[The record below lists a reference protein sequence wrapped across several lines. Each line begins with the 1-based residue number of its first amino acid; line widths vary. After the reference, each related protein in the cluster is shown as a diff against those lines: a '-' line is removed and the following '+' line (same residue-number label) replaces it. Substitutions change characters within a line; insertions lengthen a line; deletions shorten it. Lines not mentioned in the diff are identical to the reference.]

1 MNRACDVS
9 TGCAGRPGRVPPVS
23 GVALAV
29 VIVVVA
35 LAIPSHAAAANVP
48 VGGKS
53 LRLRASQKNPA
64 QRSLSFRSAV
74 DPAIGAPFP
83 DPTQGASLVVFVSNA
98 AGECRAEIPL
108 EPTKWTAKKGDGA
121 THGYKYKDDPLGSGG
136 IRRIQLQQRKNG
148 GRIVVTARGGE
159 WPCGLEAAAQSAPV
173 SIVLRVDDTRYCAEF
188 GGLVKRNQVGSF
200 RAKDAPAP
208 AACVDDDLTVANLNL
223 LHGLFCVPG
232 GCRAE
237 DRVSLLYDW
246 IADSGCP
253 DVVTLQEILPSLV
266 PILEVERET
275 ACPAPYEI
283 FYEATNGVDDEL
295 VLTKYPVLDSEVRL
309 LHLGFRHVT
318 WVRLDHP
325 IGPVDVFST
334 HLAAGVDQGNDP
346 CAGSCPTECVTAGA
360 VTNRDCQ
367 AVQMALFVEEKH
379 DVDTPGAITGD
390 FNAAPG
396 SFVYTEFTG
405 RGWTDTYLA
414 AGNPECNPGTGVGCT
429 SGRGSS
435 DLTDLESTVANV
447 GARIDFTF
455 LIPPGPGSLC
465 AATLDPASDDDAD
478 GSATRIFADDPNPFS
493 PSCGPLPDPI
503 CWPSDHEGSEMDLNC
518 Q

>member
-1 MNRACDVS
+1 MKRAWGVS
-9 TGCAGRPGRVPPVS
+9 ARCPSVF
-23 GVALAV
+23 GVILALV
-29 VIVVVA
+29 VAAVVVA
-35 LAIPSHAAAANVP
+35 GPMSRRAGAADAP

-83 DPTQGASLVVFVSNA
+83 DPTQGASLVVFASNA
-98 AGECRAEIPL
+98 AGECRAEIAL
-108 EPTKWTAKKGDGA
+108 EPTKWTANKGDGA

-136 IRRIQLQQRKNG
+136 IRRIQLQRRKNG

-159 WPCGLEAAAQSAPV
+159 WPCGLEAAAQSVPV
-173 SIVLRVDDTRYCAEF
+173 SVVLRVDDTRYCAEF
-188 GGLVKRNQVGSF
+188 GGLVKRNQAGSF

-208 AACVDDDLTVANLNL
+208 AACADDDLTVANLNL
-223 LHGLFCVPG
+223 LHGLFCTPST
-232 GCRAE
+232 CRAA

-253 DVVTLQEILPSLV
+253 DVVTLQEIVPSLV
-266 PILEVERET
+266 PLIQGESAT
-275 ACPAPYEI
+275 ACPAPYEM
-283 FYEATNGVDDEL
+283 FYEETNSVDDEL

-325 IGPVDVFST
+325 LGPVDVFST
-334 HLAAGVDQGNDP
+334 HLAAGVDGGADP
-346 CAGSCPTECVTAGA
+346 CGPACPAECATAGA

-367 AVQMALFVEEKH
+367 AVQMARFVEEKH
-379 DVDTPGAITGD
+379 DVDAPGAITGD
-390 FNAAPG
+390 LNAEPG
-396 SFVYTEFTG
+396 SFAYAEFTS

-414 AGNPECNPGTGVGCT
+414 VGNPECNPGTGVGCT
-429 SGRGSS
+429 SGRSSS
-435 DLTDLESTVANV
+435 DLTDLESTAANV
-447 GARIDFTF
+447 DRRIDFTF
-455 LIPPGPGSLC
+455 LIPSGAGSTC
-465 AATLDPASDDDAD
+465 TATLDPASDDDGD
-478 GSATRIFADDPNPFS
+478 GSATRIFADDPNPFA
-493 PSCGPLPDPI
+493 PSCGSLPDPI

-518 Q
+518 G